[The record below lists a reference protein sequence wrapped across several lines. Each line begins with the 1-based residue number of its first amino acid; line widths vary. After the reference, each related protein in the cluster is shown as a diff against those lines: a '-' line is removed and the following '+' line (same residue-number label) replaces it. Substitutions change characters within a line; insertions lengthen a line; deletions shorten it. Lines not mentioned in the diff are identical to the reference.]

1 MKRRLNICHL
11 LLCSLLLSGL
21 LVSKQTAGQ
30 VVQRTF
36 SRAVNVVTT
45 AAVIDNLALTTIRDV
60 NLDGPSTVDGLM
72 QVSPVGSP
80 YAGLMRISG
89 APNRAVR
96 VTYLTNETLIDEDGS
111 GAIIKATYLISGF
124 AGDNQN
130 ASILLDVGEA
140 TVRLNAQGEY
150 YLWLGAMLDLTAA
163 GPGNYVS
170 EFIIEIEGN

>member
-1 MKRRLNICHL
+1 MIRLPNISL
-11 LLCSLLLSGL
+11 SILCSLLLSGL
-21 LVSKQTAGQ
+21 LVPGKLVGQ
-30 VVQRTF
+30 MVQRTHTR
-36 SRAVNVVTT
+36 SVNMSAT
-45 AAVIDNLALTTIRDV
+45 AAVLDNLALTTIRDV

-72 QVSPVGSP
+72 QVSPVASP

-89 APNRAVR
+89 SPNRLVR
-96 VTYLTNETLIDEDGS
+96 VTYLTNETLIDEEGS

-140 TVRLNAQGEY
+140 TVRLNQSGEF

-170 EFIIEIEGN
+170 EFIMEIEGN

>member
-1 MKRRLNICHL
+1 MTRRSNIRPL

-21 LVSKQTAGQ
+21 FVPQQTAGQ
-30 VVQRTF
+30 VVQRTHTKT
-36 SRAVNVVTT
+36 VNMVAT
-45 AAVIDNLALTTIRDV
+45 AAVMDNLALTTIRDV

-72 QVSPVGSP
+72 QVSPVASP
-80 YAGLMRISG
+80 YAGLMRITG

-96 VTYLTNETLIDEDGS
+96 VTYLTNETLIDEGGS

-124 AGDNQN
+124 GGDNQN

-140 TVRLNAQGEY
+140 TVRLNQSGEY

-163 GPGNYVS
+163 GPGSYVS
-170 EFIIEIEGN
+170 EFIMEIEGN